1 MSAKED
7 KNIVPLV
14 ARLKAAPELKV
25 NRSCKKVPRI
35 CFGCAERLFR
45 AKVLVE

>member
-1 MSAKED
+1 VD

-25 NRSCKKVPRI
+25 NLNCKKVPKI
-35 CFGCAERLFR
+35 GFGCADRLFN